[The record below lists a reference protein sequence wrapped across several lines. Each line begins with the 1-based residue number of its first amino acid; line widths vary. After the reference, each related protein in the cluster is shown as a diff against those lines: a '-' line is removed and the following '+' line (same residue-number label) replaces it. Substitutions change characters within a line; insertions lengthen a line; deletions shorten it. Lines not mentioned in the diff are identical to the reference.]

1 MLPTKINWDKM
12 KNIDEGKKKK
22 KNIDEDKILANIIHR
37 DQADLI
43 AGM

>member
-12 KNIDEGKKKK
+12 KNIDEEKKK